1 MISFGSFPIQID
13 VYKENNLCIKKN
25 FIGSNCVPGFYVL
38 GYLFKPLTSWKING
52 RLVIARRK
60 SCKC

>member
-25 FIGSNCVPGFYVL
+25 FFGSNCARILCARLPIQTL
-38 GYLFKPLTSWKING
+38 DLLEDQRQAGYSEEEIM
-52 RLVIARRK
+52 
-60 SCKC
+60 